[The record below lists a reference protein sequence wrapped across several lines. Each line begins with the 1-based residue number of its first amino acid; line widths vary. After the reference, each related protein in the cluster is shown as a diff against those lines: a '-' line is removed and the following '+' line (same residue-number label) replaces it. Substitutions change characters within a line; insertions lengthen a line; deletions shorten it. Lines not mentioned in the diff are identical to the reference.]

1 LTNDEERGHAHKGAR
16 ISIHLL
22 FPLGTSDRSNKYY
35 QEHAQPPSELASVRR
50 QMASYFE
57 RRVSM
62 ILLRTLKCIFL
73 VVLEQGM
80 PPAGGIGNGRLCM
93 MLVAQESSRDV
104 ILFPWLRPK

>member
-1 LTNDEERGHAHKGAR
+1 
-16 ISIHLL
+16 
-22 FPLGTSDRSNKYY
+22 
-35 QEHAQPPSELASVRR
+35 
-50 QMASYFE
+50 
-57 RRVSM
+57 M